1 VTFYEIITA
10 AIKDF
15 EANGFDSQQRLEY
28 WTAEIRKSCGRAM
41 ISPEQLQAL
50 LNHEMQSIYVKQIEK
65 GGALKLHSGV
75 SRFTIDKLKPKLHR
89 ELYRRIM
96 ASANLIKLNRE
107 ASIQRT
113 LQRFSGWA
121 TSIPAGGSKAVDKP
135 EVKANLRKALAQ
147 LPFEERRVIIDQ
159 GHKFVAELN
168 NIIATD
174 GGAIAMKWHSHFRQ
188 PGYNY
193 RPDHKER
200 DSLIYLIRDSWARE
214 QGLVKPGKAAGYSD
228 QITKPAEEPFC
239 RCFATYIYNPASLP
253 DDMLTVKGK
262 KSLAAA
268 KAKLKAI
275 MA

>member
-1 VTFYEIITA
+1 MIFYEIITA

-28 WTAEIRKSCGRAM
+28 WTNEIRKSCGRAM
-41 ISPEQLQAL
+41 ITTEQLQAL
-50 LNHEMQSIYVKQIEK
+50 LNSEMHGIYTKQIEK
-65 GGALKLHSGV
+65 GGALKLHSGI

-89 ELYRRIM
+89 ELDRRIM

-214 QGLVKPGKAAGYSD
+214 QGLVKPGKAGYSD